1 MGALEEKLRQLKGV
15 GDVLARR
22 LVENGLD
29 TYEKIVVAGEE
40 GLRAVKGLNPRSVSA
55 ILAQA
60 TALSEKLSADKAERI
75 AGLKQHVATLRET
88 VQTCAAS
95 AKERFS
101 EALKGKPGQKLT
113 RTLVQTLDTLDKVEV
128 KLHKRVKK
136 AGKGL
141 TKASRRMEKIVEAD
155 LDGVRKGLK
164 KTRKALKRVLA

>member
-1 MGALEEKLRQLKGV
+1 MGAMEEKLRQLKGV

-40 GLRAVKGLNPRSVSA
+40 GLRSIKGINPRSVSA

-60 TALSEKLSADKAERI
+60 TSLAEKLGADKTERI

-88 VQTCAAS
+88 VQSCATS

-101 EALKGKPGQKLT
+101 ETLKGKPGQKLT
-113 RTLVQTLDTLDKVEV
+113 RTLVQTLDTLDRVEE